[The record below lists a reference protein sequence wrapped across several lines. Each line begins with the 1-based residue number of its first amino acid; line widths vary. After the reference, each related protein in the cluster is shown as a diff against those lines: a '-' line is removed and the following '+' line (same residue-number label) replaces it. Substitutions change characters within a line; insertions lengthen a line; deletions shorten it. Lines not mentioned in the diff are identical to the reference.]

1 VSLVC
6 SWSFCLTSG
15 VDERELDRLR
25 LALEDFVAE
34 VFSGL
39 PRSDQRGTA
48 GAYLRGLMLDGKR
61 KSMQPMAARLGVDH
75 QRLQQFV
82 TSSTW
87 DYTPVRRKLGAML
100 IEAVGP
106 QAWVADDTGFMKDGT
121 SSPCVARQY
130 SGTSGKVANC
140 QVAVSIHAVTD
151 HASGVLGWRLFVP
164 ESWDDE
170 SDVFSGNDPG
180 QQAARAAV
188 AERRARAR
196 IPETERHRPKWQ
208 MALEIIDEAIGW
220 GQRPPVLVADAGYGD
235 NTEFRTSLD
244 ERSIPYV
251 LAVKPTTSAHPAN
264 AVPTTATP
272 TGRRGRPAGPSYPNK
287 HTNLKNIAL
296 QAVCENSALLQDIT
310 WRHGTKTS
318 PDNRTA
324 AMRSRFA
331 ALRVRPANR
340 TITRADDG
348 SLPDCWLIIE
358 WPSDKNEPTDYWL
371 STLPENTPLETLVR
385 LAKIRWRIE
394 HDYRE
399 LKDGL
404 GLDHFEGRSFTGW
417 HRHATLVT
425 AAQLFITR
433 LKHHDPKAPGQA

>member
-1 VSLVC
+1 
-6 SWSFCLTSG
+6 

-61 KSMQPMAARLGVDH
+61 KSMQPMAERLGVDH

-87 DYTPVRRKLGAML
+87 DYTAVRRKLAGML
-100 IEAVGP
+100 LEAVEA

-170 SDVFSGNDPG
+170 SAVFAGQDPDR
-180 QQAARAAV
+180 QAARAAV
-188 AERRARAR
+188 LERRARAR
-196 IPETERHRPKWQ
+196 IPETEHHRPKWQ
-208 MALEIIDEAIGW
+208 MALEIIDEAISW
-220 GQRPPVLVADAGYGD
+220 GHRPPVLIADAGYGD
-235 NTEFRTSLD
+235 STEFRTALS
-244 ERSIPYV
+244 ERDIPYV
-251 LAVKPTTSAHPAN
+251 LAVKATTSAHPAS
-264 AVPTTATP
+264 AIPLTPAAT
-272 TGRRGRPAGPSYPNK
+272 GARGRPAGPAYPNK
-287 HTNLKNIAL
+287 PVSLKELAL
-296 QAVCENSALLQDIT
+296 QAIAEDPALLRDIT

-340 TITRADDG
+340 TITRADDA
-348 SLPDCWLIIE
+348 SLPDAWLIIE
-358 WPSDKNEPTDYWL
+358 WPPDKNDPTDYWL
-371 STLPENTPLETLVR
+371 STLPEDTPLETLVR

-433 LKHHDPKAPGQA
+433 LRRDDPKAPGQA